1 MAIHI
6 NKKITTKNK
15 TVLECTRA

>member
-6 NKKITTKNK
+6 NKMITTKQ
-15 TVLECTRA
+15 

>member
-6 NKKITTKNK
+6 NKMIMTKDK
-15 TVLECTRA
+15 AVLQCMRA

>member
-6 NKKITTKNK
+6 S
-15 TVLECTRA
+15 

>member
-6 NKKITTKNK
+6 N
-15 TVLECTRA
+15 

>member
-6 NKKITTKNK
+6 WNSFTK
-15 TVLECTRA
+15 